1 MYNDTS
7 LEEIEKIIQQA
18 WLAFMEYKTMPL
30 QKRALFMKA
39 IANELLN
46 AGDNLIL
53 TAIQETNLPI
63 ERLKAEKNRTIYQLN
78 SYAEACINGSW
89 LNASINFPN
98 SSNSLKSDI
107 RKTMIPLGP
116 VVIYGASNFPFA
128 YSTAGGDTACAFAAG
143 CVVIVKAH
151 PAHERTST
159 LVAEL
164 IQKAASKCN
173 MPKAIFNHVYGKS
186 FEVGRALI
194 KHKLVK
200 AVGFTG
206 SFTAGKQLLDWANE
220 REEPIPVFAEMGSI
234 NPIFILPNKLEQD
247 IQKLAAMLAIS
258 ITQNA
263 GQFCTKPGVI
273 ISIEGV
279 YFQQF
284 ILQLKNEIEKTTS
297 VKMLHAGISEAFKK
311 NKEEAFKQNN
321 VEIVTEIN
329 GLTDDLLIANPI
341 LATVDAISFM
351 DNNLLQ
357 SEVFGPYSILV
368 KCKNIL
374 ELKEVAKQ
382 LRGQLTCSIVATQEE
397 LTENRE
403 LIEIVQNKCGR
414 MIFNGV
420 PTGVDVCL
428 SMQHGGPY
436 PASTDSRFTAVGA
449 DGIKRFARPIAY
461 QNCLNQFL
469 PEELKNENPL
479 NIYRTVNDVLSKD
492 KI

>member
-39 IANELLN
+39 IANELLH

-206 SFTAGKQLLDWANE
+206 SFTVGKQLLDWANE

-279 YFQQF
+279 
-284 ILQLKNEIEKTTS
+284 
-297 VKMLHAGISEAFKK
+297 
-311 NKEEAFKQNN
+311 
-321 VEIVTEIN
+321 
-329 GLTDDLLIANPI
+329 
-341 LATVDAISFM
+341 
-351 DNNLLQ
+351 
-357 SEVFGPYSILV
+357 
-368 KCKNIL
+368 C
-374 ELKEVAKQ
+374 
-382 LRGQLTCSIVATQEE
+382 
-397 LTENRE
+397 
-403 LIEIVQNKCGR
+403 
-414 MIFNGV
+414 
-420 PTGVDVCL
+420 
-428 SMQHGGPY
+428 
-436 PASTDSRFTAVGA
+436 ASR
-449 DGIKRFARPIAY
+449 ARPLAA
-461 QNCLNQFL
+461 QRRA
-469 PEELKNENPL
+469 PSRSPPAPA
-479 NIYRTVNDVLSKD
+479 RRSTSGPPPAPGAG
-492 KI
+492 